1 MADTVHTPAQGKPY
15 FSLAM
20 KKITGSAIT
29 EVNEAVASLTDTSIL
44 ADTIHEDP
52 LTITTTI
59 TVETSNNDD
68 ILDDSKTANISST
81 PPVSIK
87 SDYDEDANRA
97 VRIDSVDPADVALLT
112 AMWACFAL
120 AFFAPASVCAVFG
133 CRRNLSKK
141 QHRVQASFDPRSKS
155 DTNNTGANGAKT
167 HTFGDDDRHDD
178 SRDLDDEGLNAFNTE
193 DVLKQRDNPTNPI
206 RFSARSNNF
215 NDKEQLNTSRP
226 LTAGE
231 RDLT

>member
-1 MADTVHTPAQGKPY
+1 MADAVHTPAQGKPY

-44 ADTIHEDP
+44 ADAIHEDP

-59 TVETSNNDD
+59 TVETSNDDD
-68 ILDDSKTANISST
+68 IIDDSKTANTST
-81 PPVSIK
+81 TPSVTLESVI
-87 SDYDEDANRA
+87 DEDDNRA
-97 VRIDSVDPADVALLT
+97 VRIDTVDPADVALLT

-120 AFFAPASVCAVFG
+120 AFFVSASVCAVFG

-141 QHRVQASFDPRSKS
+141 QLRVQASIDPRSKS
-155 DTNNTGANGAKT
+155 DTNNTGTNGVKT
-167 HTFGDDDRHDD
+167 HTLGDDDRHDD
-178 SRDLDDEGLNAFNTE
+178 SRDLDDEGINAFNTE
-193 DVLKQRDNPTNPI
+193 DVLKQKDNPTNPI

-215 NDKEQLNTSRP
+215 NDKDQLNTSRP

-231 RDLT
+231 RE